1 MIWYI
6 ASRMSTVIVTVTTVW
21 RLTTEQVNNNS
32 LSQLTHNTRKG
43 AKGTWSHYYNVS
55 MLLCPTHWST
65 KYRTTAPT
73 SKLLYDENI
82 FQEPVFRKS
91 RKRYG
96 KAKLENDFSWFFALS
111 SMLIM
116 VLLSGVWC
124 WCCVVSASMAGLL
137 FAKSC
142 AVAGAVWC
150 ISCLNLADAFR
161 KVCRVFV
168 AHTYCVGS
176 SSDCVRGDGCVQW
189 CRIR

>member
-96 KAKLENDFSWFFALS
+96 KAKLENDYSWFFALS

-124 WCCVVSASMAGLL
+124 WCCVWNSMAGLL
-137 FAKSC
+137 CAASC
-142 AVAGAVWC
+142 VAACIGAVWLRFY
-150 ISCLNLADAFR
+150 SGLADKIW
-161 KVCRVFV
+161 KVYRVFITHI
-168 AHTYCVGS
+168 ACVGFS
-176 SSDCVRGDGCVQW
+176 GDCVFVR
-189 CRIR
+189 R